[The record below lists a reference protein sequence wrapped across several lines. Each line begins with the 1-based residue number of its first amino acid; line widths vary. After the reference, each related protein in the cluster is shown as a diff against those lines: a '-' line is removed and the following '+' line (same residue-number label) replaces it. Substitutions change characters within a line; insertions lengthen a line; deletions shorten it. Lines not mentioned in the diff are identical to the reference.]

1 MLFPVLLQWLQNS
14 PQIVLPLSVSYEVT
28 TAQKKQQSRQKVP
41 WSSLNTGS
49 VLELVMVWMQELMEI
64 NPDCTAGTHGKCC
77 GTETGESQVRC
88 PWLVVSRGCPCLTG
102 ISLQRE
108 FSLSPFQVLGVSSV
122 AVWLFML
129 ASSQLLS
136 EDIYFCNCCIYQGGL
151 AKSVDFSSLAQAVRN
166 YFSNALPWTKCIYF
180 STSALTSKQW
190 ATEGFIYSQTFS
202 GVPIHSS
209 LLYIG
214 FLFGETKGKE
224 KGTSPPNGFW
234 LPVNGGNSTRRY
246 KAQEDVF
253 REVINLLG

>member
-1 MLFPVLLQWLQNS
+1 
-14 PQIVLPLSVSYEVT
+14 
-28 TAQKKQQSRQKVP
+28 
-41 WSSLNTGS
+41 
-49 VLELVMVWMQELMEI
+49 
-64 NPDCTAGTHGKCC
+64 
-77 GTETGESQVRC
+77 
-88 PWLVVSRGCPCLTG
+88 
-102 ISLQRE
+102 
-108 FSLSPFQVLGVSSV
+108 
-122 AVWLFML
+122 ML
-129 ASSQLLS
+129 ASSQLLF

-190 ATEGFIYSQTFS
+190 ATEGCIYSQTFS

-253 REVINLLG
+253 REVINLLGWSQGVPTSVEREELVEERDGEMELSFVLSGHHLYGSLNIQTKSSAQQISAPKGWVLPL